1 MTDPAVLQDAIAR
14 DSNDLD
20 RLSKALYDATKL
32 LDDAEERWDEVYDAA
47 MRALEEE
54 YAEAGRKSVPDHSV
68 ISAARRSNP
77 VAYRNYRR
85 AKHAVERLQHQ
96 LRAKTA
102 ALSGRQSNL
111 NALRDEIKALG
122 GPQPAGT
129 TPIGA
134 RRAA

>member
-1 MTDPAVLQDAIAR
+1 MTDPVVLQDAIAR

-20 RLSKALYDATKL
+20 RLSKALYDATGL
-32 LDDAEERWDEVYDAA
+32 LDEAEERWDEVFDAT
-47 MRALEEE
+47 MEALEEE
-54 YAEAGRKSVPDHSV
+54 YAEAGRKSVPEHTAV
-68 ISAARRSNP
+68 SAARRRNP

-96 LRAKTA
+96 LRAKTS

-122 GPQPAGT
+122 GPQPAGA
-129 TPIGA
+129 TPIG